1 MGRQHSFYHR
11 KYSYKRNI
19 KQFRPK
25 FQVSLP
31 LHRVYAKMIV
41 SLPIQP
47 IVLLKK
53 SIQSHSL
60 PSGWTLVQTE
70 NNEITACLIY
80 HDSQQIPTVVSSLTI
95 SETLQYKVIV
105 LGRAVNLATSTI
117 FILENTIRGH

>member
-1 MGRQHSFYHR
+1 
-11 KYSYKRNI
+11 
-19 KQFRPK
+19 
-25 FQVSLP
+25 
-31 LHRVYAKMIV
+31 MIV
-41 SLPIQP
+41 SLLIQP

-95 SETLQYKVIV
+95 SETLQYEVIV
-105 LGRAVNLATSTI
+105 LGCTVNLQTSTMI
-117 FILENTIRGH
+117 ISNAENFLHIITTIQNCNLCPGNNDNQIAEQRKGKFTD